1 MGIETAGVVAAWI
14 AGSTG
19 LTITTLGAYYAATA
33 VVFIGMVAVGGMALK
48 SLMPEMSTDN
58 SAGTALQTRKSNTNP
73 LPLVYGE
80 KKLAGNIIF
89 ETTNG
94 SNNEDYWAIS
104 VLTEGQ
110 LSDALEVYANEDI
123 ITKADGTWEFRG
135 KYTQVVVQNIG
146 SSGST
151 LSQLDFIPSETGDKV
166 LGESIFGTIPL
177 VESSSY
183 VGTDVGNLTDGDD
196 TTGWKPDVQIS
207 SFFTVRVWE
216 DEYII
221 LSENVLNAIT
231 KLNVLLPK
239 PTYSTTTGG
248 ETGFETGI
256 HNYSIFTLQY
266 SDDGINWVDASN
278 EYDTRVLY
286 PKAYPNSYNWLEI
299 ENTEGATEHLH
310 WRIYFSE
317 GAIKDKNTLYEID
330 IETTEFL
337 EQSLPANLSVM
348 AIHQKYVSAGLAH
361 IQLDT
366 VAAVIQGKAVR
377 RLTSSTVLTTEKS
390 YSNNP
395 VEHLIDILLNYMNV
409 SENKIDLNAFYNAK
423 VFCDNNDLTCNV
435 AFIEQQQLESSIK
448 TILATFRGHL
458 TYSEGLYYLVY
469 DAPAQSIITL
479 TDADILNDSF
489 SASTASSEDIGNLV
503 TTKFIEPLDGS
514 QADKVS
520 RLDVAISRIDGREV
534 ELVQDV
540 VAVTNEAQALKLG
553 SLYLNE
559 LRYTEDNEGNRVEK
573 EPLTISFSTTYKF
586 AHLQIGDIITL
597 DLNVLNYGKMF
608 KILSVETDQS
618 GAYTFE
624 CREYASL
631 HYKYA
636 YTDEDILI

>member
-123 ITKADGTWEFRG
+123 ITKAEGTWEFRG
-135 KYTQVVVQNIG
+135 KYTQVVAQNIG
-146 SSGST
+146 SSGSV
-151 LSQLDFIPSETGDKV
+151 LSQLDFITSETGDKV
-166 LGESIFGTIPL
+166 LGETIFGTLPL
-177 VESSSY
+177 QASSSY
-183 VGTDVGNLTDGDD
+183 PGDYDVGNLTDGSDSS
-196 TTGWKPDVQIS
+196 GWRPDAEKYI
-207 SFFTVRVWE
+207 VWQ
-216 DEYII
+216 DEYIT
-221 LSENVLNAIT
+221 LSSGVLNAIT
-231 KLNVLLPK
+231 ELKLLLPN
-239 PTYSTTTGG
+239 PTWIRYDEDLIDGAYDYSV
-248 ETGFETGI
+248 FK
-256 HNYSIFTLQY
+256 LQY
-266 SDDGINWVDASN
+266 SDNDINWNDASI
-278 EYDTRVLY
+278 EYDTRLLY
-286 PKAYPNSYNWLEI
+286 PEFTSLAASSNWLNVVNAE
-299 ENTEGATEHLH
+299 EQTEHLY
-310 WRIYFSE
+310 WRIYFLE
-317 GAIKDKNTLYEID
+317 GSIRNKNTLYEID
-330 IETTEFL
+330 MESSAFL
-337 EQSLPANLSVM
+337 DKTVPANISLL
-348 AIHQKYVSAGLAH
+348 AIHQKYVSANLAH

-366 VAAVIQGKAVR
+366 VSAVIQGKAVR
-377 RLTSSTVLTTEKS
+377 RLTSSSVLTTEKS

-514 QADKVS
+514 QADKIS
-520 RLDVAISRIDGREV
+520 KLDVAISRIDGREV